1 MNTATDSK
9 PATPPALPSATL
21 LAAVVEELEV
31 LDKEIELMQLR
42 VSECTDRA
50 TEQTLRNFGSCLWRH
65 KKALER
71 AIAANDR
78 TEAQPPTATPRKE
91 TDV

>member
-1 MNTATDSK
+1 MKPVSK
-9 PATPPALPSATL
+9 LKHLSL
-21 LAAVVEELEV
+21 LAAVVNEVEV

-65 KKALER
+65 KKALE
-71 AIAANDR
+71 
-78 TEAQPPTATPRKE
+78 EAVSLERRKI
-91 TDV
+91 